1 MPYFTPLCLLYPIR
15 LYYTSMCFT
24 IQYDALLYTSILSY
38 TPVGHT
44 ILKYD
49 ELYYEK
55 PYYTPDCSTILQYAG
70 LYSYMLHYILQCFTM
85 PHLPLPICP
94 PPSAL
99 LHSAPSCCD
108 TLIDNS
114 PLYIVCLRPVAQADF
129 I

>member
-38 TPVGHT
+38 TPVDHT

-70 LYSYMLHYILQCFTM
+70 LYSYMLHYTPVLYYA
-85 PHLPLPICP
+85 P
-94 PPSAL
+94 PPAPNMPPTIGSPPFSSIL
-99 LHSAPSCCD
+99 L
-108 TLIDNS
+108 
-114 PLYIVCLRPVAQADF
+114 
-129 I
+129 